1 MKKSP
6 QDENFKK
13 QFDAMSKFF
22 GSDRIITAEDVAS
35 VVKAITTV
43 LSKHTKDTVEMNTK
57 TEKSVIGLFN
67 SIVEKQKSL
76 EAKLATEQSKFVKEQ
91 NKYVSDSLK
100 EVKKLVDFMIANKP
114 EDGDDADEE
123 RIIEEVD
130 KKLTKKIEAVK
141 KDIPPPYTANEV
153 RNMLVGLEGDERLP
167 ASAIKGLEEMLA
179 SGRASRT
186 VAMKGGV
193 TQIKAGAGI
202 SLESSGAGGRG
213 VVEISASGG
222 GIELQTDGNI
232 NATQNL
238 LNLIGGTNVTLTDDG
253 NGNITIDAT
262 GGSGSGDVVGGAS
275 STDNAIARYDG
286 TTGKLIQNSGIIIS
300 DADAISGIS
309 TITTTGNVG
318 INTNP
323 TNARLTVN
331 GGTRSGT
338 YYGVIGIYSAGG
350 TYTDTSSTGTVATQM
365 GNFLSAPTLA
375 SSNATTYTNVATLY
389 ISAQPVA
396 GTNVTLTN
404 AFALWV
410 DAGTTR
416 LDGDLLLNAQTAS
429 TIAIF
434 DSNKNVVSAST
445 ATYPSLIE
453 FSYVK
458 GVTSAI
464 QTQLDTKIT
473 ASSTD
478 TLTNKTINASNN
490 TISNLTTAMFASSV
504 IDVDTALTANSDTRI
519 ASQKAVKAYVDSA
532 VTGLLDLKGD
542 TDCSTNPNYPSALK
556 GDAYYVTVAGKIG
569 GASGKTVEVGDVYVA
584 KADNAGGTEASV
596 GSNWFVLNQNLSGVA
611 LTSGTLA
618 QFASTTSSQLAGII
632 SDETGSGALVFGTSP
647 TLSAPIF
654 STIVNTG
661 TLTLPTSTD
670 TLVGRATTDTL
681 SNKTINL
688 SSNTLSTTIAQLN
701 TAVSDADLATLAG
714 TETLT
719 NKTINLSSNTLSGT
733 TAQFNSALSDGDFAT
748 LAGTETFTNKTL
760 TSPVVNGMTMNGDMQ
775 LDGTPNTDDT
785 FNGISTNT
793 FNASATIAQWE
804 LVYLTSSSTWALTD
818 ADAVTTAGSVMVALA
833 TESGTNGNPLRVL
846 LRGFARNDAWN
857 WTVGGKIYI
866 DVTAGA
872 LTQTA
877 PSGTD
882 DVIRVVGTAVTADVI
897 FFNPSEDWITHT

>member
-22 GSDRIITAEDVAS
+22 GSDRIITAEDVAN
-35 VVKAITTV
+35 VVKAITTL
-43 LSKHTKDTVEMNTK
+43 LSTHTKDTVEMNAK
-57 TEKSVIGLFN
+57 TEKAVVGLFT
-67 SIVEKQKSL
+67 SIVEKQKEL

-91 NKYVSDSLK
+91 SKYVADSLK

-114 EDGDDADEE
+114 EDGADADEE

-141 KDIPPPYTANEV
+141 KDIPSPYTANDM
-153 RNMLVGLEGDERLP
+153 RDMLVGLEGDERLP

-202 SLESSGAGGRG
+202 TIESSGAGGRG

-238 LNLIGGTNVTLTDDG
+238 LNLVAGTGVTLTDDG
-253 NGNITIDAT
+253 NGNITIDSTGGGGGVTDGDKGDITVSSSGAVWTIDNLAVTNAKIAT
-262 GGSGSGDVVGGAS
+262 GVDAVKIGA
-275 STDNAIARYDG
+275 
-286 TTGKLIQNSGIIIS
+286 
-300 DADAISGIS
+300 
-309 TITTTGNVG
+309 
-318 INTNP
+318 
-323 TNARLTVN
+323 
-331 GGTRSGT
+331 
-338 YYGVIGIYSAGG
+338 
-350 TYTDTSSTGTVATQM
+350 GTV
-365 GNFLSAPTLA
+365 
-375 SSNATTYTNVATLY
+375 SNTEFGY
-389 ISAQPVA
+389 
-396 GTNVTLTN
+396 
-404 AFALWV
+404 
-410 DAGTTR
+410 
-416 LDGDLLLNAQTAS
+416 LD
-429 TIAIF
+429 
-434 DSNKNVVSAST
+434 
-445 ATYPSLIE
+445 
-453 FSYVK
+453 

-464 QTQLDTKIT
+464 QTQIDSKIS

-478 TLTNKTINASNN
+478 TLTNKTINLTSNTLTGTTAQFNSALSDGDFATLAGSETLTNKTINLTSNTLTGTTAQFNSALSDGDFATLAGTETLTNKTINASSN
-490 TISNLTTAMFASSV
+490 TISNLTTAMFASNV

-681 SNKTINL
+681 
-688 SSNTLSTTIAQLN
+688 
-701 TAVSDADLATLAG
+701 
-714 TETLT
+714 
-719 NKTINLSSNTLSGT
+719 
-733 TAQFNSALSDGDFAT
+733 
-748 LAGTETFTNKTL
+748 TNKTL
-760 TSPVVNGMTMNGDMQ
+760 TAPKFASGGFIADANGNELLIFTTTASAVNEVTIANGASGNAPSITASGETNVDLNIGAKGTGQVKHTTATFQDVVTAT
-775 LDGTPNTDDT
+775 DGTTVTFDMSDGNFQTVTLGGNRTLALSNVKTGQAFMLKLKQDGTGSRTVTWFSGISWAGGSAPTLTTTANKSDT
-785 FNGISTNT
+785 FGFICTGTNT
-793 FNASATIAQWE
+793 
-804 LVYLTSSSTWALTD
+804 YD
-818 ADAVTTAGSVMVALA
+818 A
-833 TESGTNGNPLRVL
+833 
-846 LRGFARNDAWN
+846 FI
-857 WTVGGKIYI
+857 VGQN
-866 DVTAGA
+866 V
-872 LTQTA
+872 
-877 PSGTD
+877 
-882 DVIRVVGTAVTADVI
+882 
-897 FFNPSEDWITHT
+897 